1 MKKLTQLSV
10 LSGLLLSGSTFA
22 FNQPQG
28 FYVGILGEISHG
40 PSSEDIAFL
49 YEDRNTYTGTV
60 KYSSVSGG
68 GGAVLGY
75 KISHYRIEGEVL
87 YNRISTGPLTINTC
101 TLQSPNVFTPTGV
114 CPPGVPPSGYDNFR
128 VNGTGYDGSSAALY
142 GLLNL
147 YYDFFS
153 SVHESTYVP
162 YIGIGAGQVRIQNR
176 NNFVK
181 TTPVNLPASAGFS
194 TTMVS
199 GAGQGIVGVGYLM
212 DDFAWL
218 AMDFRFLTTSSLS
231 DFNNS
236 RYTLSTFNVGVNFTF
251 DKST

>member
-75 KISHYRIEGEVL
+75 KISHYRIEGR
-87 YNRISTGPLTINTC
+87 YFITGFQL
-101 TLQSPNVFTPTGV
+101 
-114 CPPGVPPSGYDNFR
+114 
-128 VNGTGYDGSSAALY
+128 AL
-142 GLLNL
+142 
-147 YYDFFS
+147 
-153 SVHESTYVP
+153 
-162 YIGIGAGQVRIQNR
+162 
-176 NNFVK
+176 
-181 TTPVNLPASAGFS
+181 
-194 TTMVS
+194 
-199 GAGQGIVGVGYLM
+199 
-212 DDFAWL
+212 
-218 AMDFRFLTTSSLS
+218 
-231 DFNNS
+231 
-236 RYTLSTFNVGVNFTF
+236 
-251 DKST
+251 

>member
-1 MKKLTQLSV
+1 MKKLIQLSV

-40 PSSEDIAFL
+40 PSGEDLIFTEPNRTITANV
-49 YEDRNTYTGTV
+49 E
-60 KYSSVSGG
+60 YSPVSGG

-87 YNRISTGPLTINTC
+87 YNRISTGPFTISSC
-101 TLQSPNVFTPTGV
+101 TLQSPNVLTPTGV
-114 CPPGVPPSGYDNFR
+114 CPSAFE
-128 VNGTGYDGSSAALY
+128 VNRLGYDGSSAALY

-153 SVHESTYVP
+153 SVNESTYVP

-236 RYTLSTFNVGVNFTF
+236 RYTLSTFNVGINFTF